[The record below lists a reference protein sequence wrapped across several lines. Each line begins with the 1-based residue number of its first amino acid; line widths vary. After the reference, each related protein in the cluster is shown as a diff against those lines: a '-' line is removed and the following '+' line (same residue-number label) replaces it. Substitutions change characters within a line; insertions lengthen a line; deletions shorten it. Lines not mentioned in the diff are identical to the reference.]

1 MKLFQGNQR
10 KIIKETF
17 RHEPLFK
24 LCGTIHEVFQGK
36 YPSIILTKEQLFA
49 DSAEALDEILT
60 SESQESMEF
69 CKDLWIQTINN
80 YREREGDSC
89 GMDTTMVEVAM
100 LHYALMFALTTV
112 NHSFYRQR
120 LQKMIHNSVHKL
132 FGKNSSPEIDESVHK
147 LFGKNLSPEK
157 DKCLEIEKMLKTKV
171 NELTIEMNNWMQGYF
186 ESEECLTEQIEE
198 VINPSR
204 KNKQS
209 NKSKEKPN
217 KLYTLDYKCKNQE
230 REVRIDIIRRKWEE
244 WGWIK
249 KNTDVDDFSA
259 FFKGTP
265 RDCNLKWIGKLSI
278 LNMLL
283 KELLKMKDCFGK
295 ATGLSARSIIVNQ
308 FKTSYDS
315 HSERIDD
322 QENIKINLSLWVLN
336 YHEPLGLPR
345 NNNNIY
351 DIRDSVMVEV
361 YNQRMRITKDINKE
375 I

>member
-1 MKLFQGNQR
+1 MKLFQENQR
-10 KIIKETF
+10 KKIKETF
-17 RHEPLFK
+17 RQEPLFK

-36 YPSIILTKEQLFA
+36 YPSIILTTEQLFA

-60 SESQESMEF
+60 SESQESFDF
-69 CKDLWIQTINN
+69 CKDLWIQTQNN
-80 YREREGDSC
+80 YREREGSLC
-89 GMDTTMVEVAM
+89 SMDTTMVEVAM

-132 FGKNSSPEIDESVHK
+132 FGKN
-147 LFGKNLSPEK
+147 LSPEK

-171 NELTIEMNNWMQGYF
+171 NEFTIEMNNWMQGYF
-186 ESEECLTEQIEE
+186 NSEECLTEQIEE

-265 RDCNLKWIGKLSI
+265 RDCNLQWTGKPPI
-278 LNMLL
+278 LNKLIR
-283 KELLKMKDCFGK
+283 ELLKMEDCFGK
-295 ATGLSARSIIVNQ
+295 ATGCSTKSIIVNQ
-308 FKTSYDS
+308 FKITYDS
-315 HSERIDD
+315 HLERIDD

-345 NNNNIY
+345 NNNNNMY
-351 DIRDSVMVEV
+351 DIRDSVMQDVFSKK
-361 YNQRMRITKDINKE
+361 MRIIRDLNKDI
-375 I
+375 